1 MLPFL
6 VGGVLMIVYRDSL
19 AAPFRS
25 NDPTFYE
32 NVLGEE
38 RTRRLEDKA
47 GSRLQRVDESWLPR
61 VMVFFGICLIVI
73 SLIVISG
80 LLA

>member
-6 VGGVLMIVYRDSL
+6 IGGVLMIVYRDSI

-25 NDPTFYE
+25 DDPTFYE

-38 RTRRLEDKA
+38 RMRRLEDKA
-47 GSRLQRVDESWLPR
+47 GSRLQRFDESWLPR
-61 VMVFFGICLIVI
+61 VVVFFGACLIII

-80 LLA
+80 VLT

>member
-19 AAPFRS
+19 AAPFRTD
-25 NDPTFYE
+25 DPTFYE

-47 GSRLQRVDESWLPR
+47 GSRLQRFDESWLPK
-61 VMVFFGICLIVI
+61 VVVFFGVCLIVI
-73 SLIVISG
+73 SLIVMSG
-80 LLA
+80 PLF